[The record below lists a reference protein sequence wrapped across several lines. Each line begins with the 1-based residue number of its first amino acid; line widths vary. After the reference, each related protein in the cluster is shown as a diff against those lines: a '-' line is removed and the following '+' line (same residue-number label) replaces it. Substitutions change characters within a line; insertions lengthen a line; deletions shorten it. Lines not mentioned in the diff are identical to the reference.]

1 MMDTGDVGVDEPPRT
16 TYVWGFTGPLCPRS
30 SGQDDG
36 VALAG
41 GAGVSARLAA
51 VPSDGVVV
59 VVVHVAVERLVIVFI
74 AA

>member
-1 MMDTGDVGVDEPPRT
+1 M
-16 TYVWGFTGPLCPRS
+16 

-36 VALAG
+36 VAALAG
-41 GAGVSARLAA
+41 GARVAARLAA